1 MMMKKLQW
9 IYLLMAATAS
19 LTMGC
24 GFRQYEKVEVP
35 VQTQAK
41 AAKSEKQGENV
52 TNTAAGVGNAADDE
66 SESNVKL
73 VPEDETKDETVS
85 IVIEAGADQKSA
97 DSGPSVEQEHGEDT
111 ADSESSGENSAQAD
125 AVKNPEHDS
134 GGGQTNGNG
143 VTMLFGGD
151 VYLSDHVLN
160 AYNKAGGISGVL
172 DSAYRQE
179 IADADIFF
187 VNEEFPFSDRGTQ
200 AADKQYTFRLPPE
213 KVSIFQDIGIDGV
226 TLANNHALDFGTD
239 ALLDSCVALDSA
251 GIGHTGAGANLD
263 AAKQAVTYE
272 VNGRKIAIVGASRV
286 FPQTDWAAGASHPGM
301 LSAYDPAVLLEQI
314 RTLRQNQDI
323 VIAYIH
329 WGIEREE
336 TPNDIQKNLARQL
349 IDAGADLV
357 IGAHPH
363 VLQGI
368 EYYKGKP
375 IIYSLGNFIFGS
387 SIPRTALLKV
397 TFEPATDGQSGE
409 QTAVSAP
416 HLTLIPGTS
425 ASGYTHTLESESQK
439 KEFINYMQSISFN
452 VNIDENGDV
461 FEN

>member
-9 IYLLMAATAS
+9 VYLLMAATAS

-35 VQTQAK
+35 AQVT
-41 AAKSEKQGENV
+41 KSEKKGENV
-52 TNTAAGVGNAADDE
+52 TKTAVGAGNE
-66 SESNVKL
+66 SESEGKL
-73 VPEDETKDETVS
+73 VPEEEMKDENVS
-85 IVIEAGADQKSA
+85 IVIEAGADHRSD
-97 DSGPSVEQEHGEDT
+97 DSGPGVESDLEDVSGSE
-111 ADSESSGENSAQAD
+111 AAEISDDSEGL
-125 AVKNPEHDS
+125 
-134 GGGQTNGNG
+134 
-143 VTMLFGGD
+143 TMLFGGD

-213 KVSIFQDIGIDGV
+213 KVSIFQEIGIDGV

-239 ALLDSCVALDSA
+239 ALLDSCATLDSV
-251 GIGHTGAGANLD
+251 GIPHTGAGANLD
-263 AAKQAVTYE
+263 AARQAVTYE
-272 VNGRKIAIVGASRV
+272 VNGRKIAIIGASRV
-286 FPQTDWAAGASHPGM
+286 FPQADWAAGANHPGM

-314 RTLRQNQDI
+314 RTLKQNQDI

-336 TPNDIQKNLARQL
+336 TPNDLQKNLARQL

-397 TFEPATDGQSGE
+397 TFEPASDGQSGE

-425 ASGYTHTLESESQK
+425 ASGYTHTLENESQK

-461 FEN
+461 FEKQ

>member
-9 IYLLMAATAS
+9 VYLLMAATAS

-35 VQTQAK
+35 AQTQAK

-52 TNTAAGVGNAADDE
+52 TKTAAGVGNE
-66 SESNVKL
+66 SESDGKL
-73 VPEDETKDETVS
+73 VLEDEMKDENVS
-85 IVIEAGADQKSA
+85 IVIEAGADQRS
-97 DSGPSVEQEHGEDT
+97 DDYGPGVSDQIDRENTRNSEGSGEDT
-111 ADSESSGENSAQAD
+111 AQI
-125 AVKNPEHDS
+125 
-134 GGGQTNGNG
+134 G
-143 VTMLFGGD
+143 VNLLFGGD

-213 KVSIFQDIGIDGV
+213 KVSIFQEIGIDGV

-239 ALLDSCVALDSA
+239 ALLDSCAALDSA
-251 GIGHTGAGANLD
+251 GIPHTGAGANLD

-272 VNGRKIAIVGASRV
+272 VNGRKIAIIGASRV
-286 FPQTDWAAGASHPGM
+286 FPQADWAAGANHPGM
-301 LSAYDPAVLLEQI
+301 LTAYDPTVLLEQI

-336 TPNDIQKNLARQL
+336 TPNDLQKNLARQL

-397 TFEPATDGQSGE
+397 TFEPASDGQSGE
-409 QTAVSAP
+409 QTAVAAP

-425 ASGYTHTLESESQK
+425 ASGYTHTLENESQK

-461 FEN
+461 FEKQ

>member
-9 IYLLMAATAS
+9 VYLLMAATAS

-35 VQTQAK
+35 VQVT
-41 AAKSEKQGENV
+41 KSEKKGENV
-52 TNTAAGVGNAADDE
+52 TKTAAGAGNE
-66 SESNVKL
+66 SESDGKL
-73 VPEDETKDETVS
+73 VPEDETKDEAVS

-97 DSGPSVEQEHGEDT
+97 DSGPGVEQEHEEDT
-111 ADSESSGENSAQAD
+111 ADSERSGEDSAQAD
-125 AVKNPEHDS
+125 AVKNQEHDS
-134 GGGQTNGNG
+134 GGQTGEDG
-143 VTMLFGGD
+143 LTLLFGGD

-213 KVSIFQDIGIDGV
+213 KVSIFQEIGIDGV

-239 ALLDSCVALDSA
+239 ALLDSCAALDSA
-251 GIGHTGAGANLD
+251 GIPHTGAGANLD

-272 VNGRKIAIVGASRV
+272 VNGRKIAIIGASRV
-286 FPQTDWAAGASHPGM
+286 FPQADWAAGANHPGM
-301 LSAYDPAVLLEQI
+301 LTAYDPTVLLEQI

-336 TPNDIQKNLARQL
+336 TPNDLQKNLARQL

-397 TFEPATDGQSGE
+397 TFEPASDGQSGE
-409 QTAVSAP
+409 QTAVAAP

-425 ASGYTHTLESESQK
+425 ASGYTHTLENESQK

>member
-1 MMMKKLQW
+1 MMMKKIQW
-9 IYLLMAATAS
+9 VYLLMAATAS

-35 VQTQAK
+35 AQTQAQVI
-41 AAKSEKQGENV
+41 KSEKKGENV
-52 TNTAAGVGNAADDE
+52 TKTAAGAGNE
-66 SESNVKL
+66 SESEGKL
-73 VPEDETKDETVS
+73 VPEEEMKAENVS
-85 IVIEAGADQKSA
+85 IVIEAGADRKA
-97 DSGPSVEQEHGEDT
+97 GESGPGVES
-111 ADSESSGENSAQAD
+111 DSEDVSGSEAAGVPD
-125 AVKNPEHDS
+125 DS
-134 GGGQTNGNG
+134 EKL
-143 VTMLFGGD
+143 TMLFGGD

-213 KVSIFQDIGIDGV
+213 KVSIFQEIGIDGV

-239 ALLDSCVALDSA
+239 ALLDSCATLDSV
-251 GIGHTGAGANLD
+251 GIPHTGAGANLD
-263 AAKQAVTYE
+263 AARQAVTYE
-272 VNGRKIAIVGASRV
+272 VNGRKIAIIGASRV
-286 FPQTDWAAGASHPGM
+286 FPQADWAAGANHPGM

-314 RTLRQNQDI
+314 RTLKQNQDI

-336 TPNDIQKNLARQL
+336 TPNDLQKNLARQL

-397 TFEPATDGQSGE
+397 TFEPASDGQSGE
-409 QTAVSAP
+409 QTETSAP

-425 ASGYTHTLESESQK
+425 AAGYTHTLENESQK

-452 VNIDENGDV
+452 VSIDENGNV
-461 FEN
+461 LEK

>member
-9 IYLLMAATAS
+9 AYLLMAATAS

-35 VQTQAK
+35 AQVTR
-41 AAKSEKQGENV
+41 SEKKGENV
-52 TNTAAGVGNAADDE
+52 TKTAARAGNE
-66 SESNVKL
+66 SESEGKL
-73 VPEDETKDETVS
+73 VLEEEMKDENVS
-85 IVIEAGADQKSA
+85 IVIEAGADHRSD
-97 DSGPSVEQEHGEDT
+97 DSGPGVES
-111 ADSESSGENSAQAD
+111 DSEDASGSEAAGIPD
-125 AVKNPEHDS
+125 DS
-134 GGGQTNGNG
+134 EKL
-143 VTMLFGGD
+143 TMLFGGD

-213 KVSIFQDIGIDGV
+213 KVSIFQEIGIDGV

-239 ALLDSCVALDSA
+239 ALLDSCATLDSV
-251 GIGHTGAGANLD
+251 GIPHTGAGANLD
-263 AAKQAVTYE
+263 AARQAVTYE
-272 VNGRKIAIVGASRV
+272 VNGRKIAIIGASRV
-286 FPQTDWAAGASHPGM
+286 FPQADWAAGANHPGM
-301 LSAYDPAVLLEQI
+301 LSAYDPTVLLEQI
-314 RTLRQNQDI
+314 RTLKQNQDI

-336 TPNDIQKNLARQL
+336 TPNDLQKNLARQL

-397 TFEPATDGQSGE
+397 TFEPASDGQSGE
-409 QTAVSAP
+409 QTAVAAP

-425 ASGYTHTLESESQK
+425 ASGYTHTLENESQK

-452 VNIDENGDV
+452 VSIDENGNV
-461 FEN
+461 LEK

>member
-1 MMMKKLQW
+1 MMMKKIQW

-35 VQTQAK
+35 AQTE
-41 AAKSEKQGENV
+41 AAKSEKQGKNV
-52 TNTAAGVGNAADDE
+52 TKTAAGAGDD
-66 SESNVKL
+66 SESDGKL
-73 VPEDETKDETVS
+73 VPKNERKDEAVS
-85 IVIEAGADQKSA
+85 IVIEAGADRKSGE
-97 DSGPSVEQEHGEDT
+97 SGPGVSDQIDRANT
-111 ADSESSGENSAQAD
+111 ENSEGSDQDAAQTD
-125 AVKNPEHDS
+125 
-134 GGGQTNGNG
+134 GNG
-143 VTMLFGGD
+143 VNLLFGGD

-213 KVSIFQDIGIDGV
+213 KVSIFQEIGIDGV

-239 ALLDSCVALDSA
+239 ALLDSCATLDSA
-251 GIGHTGAGANLD
+251 GIPHTGAGANLD
-263 AAKQAVTYE
+263 AARQAVTYE
-272 VNGRKIAIVGASRV
+272 VNGRKIAIIGASRV
-286 FPQTDWAAGASHPGM
+286 FPQADWAAGANHPGM

-314 RTLRQNQDI
+314 RTLKQNQDI

-397 TFEPATDGQSGE
+397 TFEPASDGQSGD
-409 QTAVSAP
+409 QTTVSAP

-425 ASGYTHTLESESQK
+425 ASGYTHTLENESQK

-452 VNIDENGDV
+452 VSIDENGNV
-461 FEN
+461 LEK

>member
-1 MMMKKLQW
+1 MMMKKIQW
-9 IYLLMAATAS
+9 VYLLMAATAS

-24 GFRQYEKVEVP
+24 GFRRYEKVEVP
-35 VQTQAK
+35 VQTE
-41 AAKSEKQGENV
+41 AAKSEKQEKNV
-52 TNTAAGVGNAADDE
+52 TKTAAGAGNAADDE

-85 IVIEAGADQKSA
+85 IVIEAGADRRSD
-97 DSGPSVEQEHGEDT
+97 DSGPGVSDQIDRENTRNSEGSGEDT
-111 ADSESSGENSAQAD
+111 EQI
-125 AVKNPEHDS
+125 
-134 GGGQTNGNG
+134 G
-143 VTMLFGGD
+143 VNLLFGGD

-213 KVSIFQDIGIDGV
+213 KVSIFQKIGIDGV

-239 ALLDSCVALDSA
+239 ALLDSCAALDSA
-251 GIGHTGAGANLD
+251 GIPHTGAGANLD

-286 FPQTDWAAGASHPGM
+286 FPQADWAAGASHPGM

-314 RTLRQNQDI
+314 RTLRQNEDI

-397 TFEPATDGQSGE
+397 TFETATDGQSGE
-409 QTAVSAP
+409 QTAVAAP

-425 ASGYTHTLESESQK
+425 ASGYTHTLENESQK
-439 KEFINYMQSISFN
+439 KEFMDYMQSISFN
-452 VNIDENGDV
+452 ANIDENGDV